1 MELNFKVNN
10 YSLDVQDGLT
20 LNVADR
26 IPVTRKNAIIVTCLK
41 NATADNVINRLDFEA
56 SLYTMM
62 IFAYTDILNKV
73 EGLKDMNLLDCY
85 DILDSNNIMGA
96 VFGAINESNPNE
108 INGFLKYADALLQD
122 ALDNLNSAGNAIF
135 NLASTLTSTGAF
147 LGTLMKNNAPEK
159 PEADITKN

>member
-1 MELNFKVNN
+1 MKLNFKVNN

-20 LNVADR
+20 LNITDR

-62 IFAYTDILNKV
+62 IFAYTDILDKV

-85 DILDSNNIMGA
+85 DILDSNNINIHS
-96 VFGAINESNPNE
+96 FS
-108 INGFLKYADALLQD
+108 
-122 ALDNLNSAGNAIF
+122 
-135 NLASTLTSTGAF
+135 
-147 LGTLMKNNAPEK
+147 
-159 PEADITKN
+159 